1 MQKTLKKQKR
11 NAKRKRTRGA
21 TVEALQ
27 ERLKQVQHRPKRK
40 APVNKGP
47 VTVGIARKWTATQ
60 SRRRKQVAALAE
72 QGYTQSRIA
81 EQLRIS
87 RTTVWKDL
95 QALSDAF
102 RESAVDD
109 WRTWMLVLSR
119 RIERCCDLAFDGYSR
134 SVQDAETVTETV
146 DKSGNLTRQVQR
158 KTQAGDPRYLEV
170 VVNGCKVLGDL
181 FGLSGGR
188 AQRDGLGSP
197 GPLVIREVIV
207 GNREEAAKMVRF
219 AQIQAER
226 ANNQTI
232 DGVVESSTE

>member
-134 SVQDAETVTETV
+134 SVQDAESVTETV
-146 DKSGNLTRQVQR
+146 DKSGNLTRKVKRSGQC
-158 KTQAGDPRYLEV
+158 GDPRFLELLVHASKVQADLLGLTGGPARSEGLVARGPVLVREV
-170 VVNGCKVLGDL
+170 VISD
-181 FGLSGGR
+181 
-188 AQRDGLGSP
+188 
-197 GPLVIREVIV
+197 REQ
-207 GNREEAAKMVRF
+207 ATAMVRF
-219 AQIQAER
+219 AQLSAEHPNIQ
-226 ANNQTI
+226 TV
-232 DGVVESSTE
+232 DGKVEASTP